1 MEVPKLVKL
10 AQHGDEEAVF
20 ALLQLHMDKLYR
32 IAWIYLRNEQ
42 DALEALQETSCR
54 AFVKLGTLKR
64 PEFFSTWIVRIM
76 LNVCMDELK
85 RKKRFA
91 SQDVPELAYTEENR
105 ETKYM
110 LEQELARLD
119 AVDIVT
125 SRFWPD
131 AYELTFTMDK
141 PDLPNNNA
149 ERPIILWPDRD
160 AAGNRILWSGGQSGT
175 HDGISRFVM
184 KTKDTNLVSPLTFT
198 IVDYGYDKI
207 VEPFEVVIPLE
218 GIGDR

>member
-1 MEVPKLVKL
+1 MPKLVKL

-110 LEQELARLD
+110 LEQELERLD
-119 AVDIVT
+119 PRWKQVVVLKYYEGHSLTEISDILDRPVGTVKSWLHKALSALRGAVGKENGI
-125 SRFWPD
+125 
-131 AYELTFTMDK
+131 
-141 PDLPNNNA
+141 
-149 ERPIILWPDRD
+149 
-160 AAGNRILWSGGQSGT
+160 
-175 HDGISRFVM
+175 DG
-184 KTKDTNLVSPLTFT
+184 
-198 IVDYGYDKI
+198 
-207 VEPFEVVIPLE
+207 
-218 GIGDR
+218 